1 MNKNDVRKKILDI
14 RDNIDE
20 HEKQI
25 MDYKVFTNIIN
36 SNGYKNS
43 TNIFLFVSYNSE
55 VDTHRIINYSLENGK
70 RVFLPKVI
78 SREAGMETIEIKSFS
93 DLEKS
98 KYGILEPYGNKYAS
112 PEEIEVVFA
121 PGLAFDKKGGRLG
134 YGAGFYDR
142 YLMLLKKTTAKIGL
156 CYSFQVIENVPMEEY
171 DIKMDGI
178 ITN

>member
-1 MNKNDVRKKILDI
+1 MNKNDIRKKILDI
-14 RDNIDE
+14 RNDMDE
-20 HEKQI
+20 YEKQI
-25 MDYKVFTNIIN
+25 MDNKVFKNVID
-36 SNGYKNS
+36 SKEYRNS

-55 VDTHRIINYSLENGK
+55 VDTHKIINYSLEHGK
-70 RVFLPKVI
+70 RIFLPKVI
-78 SREAGMETIEIKSFS
+78 SKETGMETIEIKGFS

-98 KYGILEPYGNKYAS
+98 KYGILEPCTDKYAS
-112 PEEIEVVFA
+112 PEEIDVVFA

-142 YLMLLKKTTAKIGL
+142 YLTLLKKSTAKIGL

-171 DIKMDGI
+171 DIRMDGI

>member
-1 MNKNDVRKKILDI
+1 MNKNDIRKKILNI
-14 RDNIDE
+14 RNNVDE
-20 HEKQI
+20 YEKQI
-25 MDYKVFTNIIN
+25 MDNKIFANVIN
-36 SNGYKNS
+36 SNEYKNS
-43 TNIFLFVSYNSE
+43 ANIFLFVSYNSE
-55 VDTHRIINYSLENGK
+55 VDTHKIINYSLKHDK

-78 SREAGMETIEIKSFS
+78 SRKAGMETIEIKSFS

-98 KYGILEPYGNKYAS
+98 KYGILEPSGENYAS
-112 PEEIEVVFA
+112 PEDIDVVFA

-142 YLMLLKKTTAKIGL
+142 YLTLLKKSTSKIGV

-178 ITN
+178 ITD